1 MVRTSRNQDGYS
13 VKRSRTME
21 YWQDGEW
28 LVGKVKELPGV
39 FSQGR
44 TIEELTE
51 NIQDAC
57 VMMATPKTEDRRPRT
72 DA

>member
-1 MVRTSRNQDGYS
+1 MT
-13 VKRSRTME
+13 RSYTLE
-21 YWQDGEW
+21 YWQDGDW
-28 LVGKVKELPGV
+28 YVGKVKELPGV

-57 VMMATPKTEDRRPRT
+57 VMMAVPTTVDRRLRT
-72 DA
+72 KT